1 MDFRAPQA
9 FIGIDVANSAHHGLV
24 EQDSLDA
31 RFARLNP
38 RAKFGC
44 CDFQRLEAQAA
55 EDAFVRAIREQ
66 RHASE
71 SANIVVTKL
80 AAIIESEEY
89 VGVQLDG
96 RLRRADA
103 DFAGHAEV
111 NQQRTFFGGSF
122 SRLKVQHQ
130 IFSQAPDARKP
141 AARQILFQRRGI
153 VNEIRLAQTH
163 AQNPAAG
170 ENLTQSTR
178 YS

>member
-1 MDFRAPQA
+1 MEEPRRRIASRKMCCTARCRRRSSSSFSWVPIFSGWIFAR
-9 FIGIDVANSAHHGLV
+9 HGLV

-122 SRLKVQHQ
+122 SRLQVQNQ
-130 IFSQAPDARKP
+130 VFSQATDAREC

-153 VNEIRLAQTH
+153 VN
-163 AQNPAAG
+163 
-170 ENLTQSTR
+170 
-178 YS
+178 

>member
-55 EDAFVRAIREQ
+55 AGAFLRGLRGP
-66 RHASE
+66 RHAPE

-111 NQQRTFFGGSF
+111 NPQRTFFG
-122 SRLKVQHQ
+122 
-130 IFSQAPDARKP
+130 
-141 AARQILFQRRGI
+141 
-153 VNEIRLAQTH
+153 
-163 AQNPAAG
+163 AG
-170 ENLTQSTR
+170 FLRVS
-178 YS
+178 